1 MVKRNAKVRKI
12 IMEGYGNYLK
22 MEKGCFV
29 LKDSKGKETRY
40 PALEMDLGEIEL
52 TEGNVITTG
61 ALAYCAFWFIDVAI
75 TTRFESP

>member
-12 IMEGYGNYLK
+12 LIRGYGNYLK

-40 PALEMDLGEIEL
+40 PALEMDLGEAEL
-52 TEGNVITTG
+52 TEGNVGRDI
-61 ALAYCAFWFIDVAI
+61 
-75 TTRFESP
+75 R